1 MEDELF
7 EFTVYTPGSDLAAAF
22 GRGPIAFDVGRSGN
36 DILLGF
42 QPQTANPGQ
51 LKIDILA
58 GDLAIDDPAF
68 RQWSDTFILGD
79 YNQPYYANG
88 NSDIF
93 GLNDFAFLADF
104 NPAQDLIQLHG
115 SANDYQLLDI
125 GIGTAIAYEQPTGLD
140 VVGFT
145 LGATNL
151 SLGANYFQFK
161 GNTPPPP
168 AVPQVEQLGTPGFDI
183 SNSTATDPFG
193 NVYIVGGTTG
203 SLGGSNNGD
212 SRDALVT
219 KYDSQ
224 GNVLF
229 TRQFGTSTLDTISEI
244 DTDAQGNF
252 YVAGITAGNLEGTR
266 QGESTDAFVAKF
278 DSNGNQQWI
287 QQFGQNQIFQ
297 SYSIDVDDAG
307 NAYVTGI
314 DVKSAPFPSLV
325 TDDFW
330 VSKFDTNGN
339 QQWFT
344 EVGSVDNAFDESYG
358 VTVSNDGSV
367 YSTGWTLGD
376 LAAPNAGVYDAHIN
390 KFDNNGQLQW
400 SRQLGT
406 SDYEWGWGVDTDS
419 QGNVYATG
427 WTLGDL
433 GGENAGSY
441 DGWLAKYDSQ
451 GNQQWIRQ
459 AGSPSDDEAFD
470 IFIDSNDNIF
480 VTGYTENDLGGS
492 DTRFDAF
499 AARYDSNGN
508 QVWVTQFG
516 TPDIDQAYDIT
527 GDDAGNLYV
536 TGITEGSFGASNA
549 GSFDGWVANLDAASG
564 TLLDFSGTS
573 ESVNASLSLGFPV
586 M

>member
-22 GRGPIAFDVGRSGN
+22 GRGPIAFNAGRTGN

-42 QPQTANPGQ
+42 QPLTGNPGQ

-58 GDLAIDDPAF
+58 GDLALDDPAF

-104 NPAQDLIQLHG
+104 NPAQDVIQLHG

-125 GIGTAIAYEQPTGLD
+125 GIGTAIAYQQPTGLD

-168 AVPQVEQLGTPGFDI
+168 ALPQAQQLGSSGLELTTT
-183 SNSTATDPFG
+183 TATDPFG
-193 NVYIVGGTTG
+193 NVYIAGGTTG
-203 SLGGSNNGD
+203 SLGGANNGD
-212 SRDALVT
+212 SRDPLVA

-224 GNVLF
+224 GNLLF
-229 TRQFGTSTLDTISEI
+229 TKQFGTLRFDTLYGI

-252 YVAGITAGNLEGTR
+252 YVAGITEGDLAAPKQSVT
-266 QGESTDAFVAKF
+266 SDAIVAKF

-297 SYSIDVDDAG
+297 TYSIDVDDAG
-307 NAYVTGI
+307 NAYLTGI

-344 EVGSVDNAFDESYG
+344 EVGSVDNAFDESYD